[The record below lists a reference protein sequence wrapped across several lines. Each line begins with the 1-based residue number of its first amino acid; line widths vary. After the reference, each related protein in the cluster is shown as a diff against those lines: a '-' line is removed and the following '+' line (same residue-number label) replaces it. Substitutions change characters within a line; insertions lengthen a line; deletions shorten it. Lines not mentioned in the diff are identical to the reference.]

1 MKMDNQEEKDYKV
14 DKGNEEAFFSADG
27 GSYFGIAFDK
37 IFKQGP
43 IHVYNLFEMNSKR
56 NFRNLTNSILET
68 YEELFLNEKGKFD
81 ESYAMILF
89 DILNIKSKLMVDE
102 TNFESFLE
110 MLDRL
115 TDSNEGLLLTTIGN
129 FVDKNY
135 ALELDKST
143 TQAKED
149 KKKVNEELQFSDAHA
164 KNLLKV
170 SYLFRFMIPVISVYF
185 TYNKS
190 LFAKNEEEV
199 QSEEFEDMKFDEINA
214 SIFKHLFEKMV
225 KGHKA
230 LRNKLYKL
238 AFSRVSKTSYS
249 DKRFWSTA
257 KNQGITKETV
267 TLDIYKKLMVN
278 AIPKLS
284 IKADK
289 NIVSFFSSVINNQI
303 DFLFQN
309 KFKYKYT
316 SLGDTS
322 EKYTDDENES
332 SEYERLEI
340 QMLRKDEGMFIIRKL
355 NIEQVLK
362 TIPNKFGVDVTED
375 EIKTEMMMMNRH
387 TVQEKIISMLTFKYF
402 KDKSAIKFLTFDQYT
417 LLNIAVRKYLEK
429 HKFVFLPQI
438 LTAKCEKHKERT
450 NISGKRIRP
459 LIQDSKKYK
468 ELFASKY
475 RNFSEDIEKPLSS
488 IIGTTYSSVFTD
500 NDGKELFDST
510 VKVAKIADELLD
522 LAYLI

>member
-1 MKMDNQEEKDYKV
+1 MDNQKENDYKV
-14 DKGNEEAFFSADG
+14 DKGNKDLFFSADA
-27 GSYFGIAFDK
+27 GSYFGIAFDS
-37 IFKQGP
+37 IFKQKQIG
-43 IHVYNLFEMNSKR
+43 IYNAFEMNSKR
-56 NFRNLTNSILET
+56 NFRNLTGSILET
-68 YEELFLNEKGKFD
+68 YEELFLDKGKFNED
-81 ESYAMILF
+81 YAMILF
-89 DILNIKSKLMVDE
+89 NILNIKSKLMVNE

-110 MLDRL
+110 MLDNL
-115 TDSNEGLLLTTIGN
+115 TDSNNGLLLTIISD

-135 ALELDKST
+135 ALELDKAT
-143 TQAKED
+143 KQAKD
-149 KKKVNEELQFSDAHA
+149 SNKKVNEELQFSDAHA
-164 KNLLKV
+164 KSLLKI
-170 SYLFRFMIPVISVYF
+170 SYLFRFMIPIISVYF

-214 SIFKHLFEKMV
+214 SIFKHLFEKTA
-225 KGHKA
+225 KNHKA

-238 AFSRVSKTSYS
+238 AYSRVSKTSYS
-249 DKRFWSTA
+249 DKRFWAAA
-257 KNQGITKETV
+257 KIQAITKETV
-267 TLDIYKKLMVN
+267 TLDIYKKLLVN

-284 IKADK
+284 IKGDK

-322 EKYTDDENES
+322 EKYTSEDDNDS
-332 SEYERLEI
+332 NEYERLEI
-340 QMLRKDEGMFIIRKL
+340 QMLRKDEGMFIVRKL
-355 NIEQVLK
+355 NIESVLRS
-362 TIPNKFGVDVTED
+362 IPEKFEVEVTDD
-375 EIKTEMMMMNRH
+375 EVKLELMMTNRH

-402 KDKSAIKFLTFDQYT
+402 KDKSAIKFLTFQQYVF
-417 LLNIAVRKYLEK
+417 LLIAVRKYLEK